1 MRKFR
6 ILILVAAA
14 VLALG
19 CKKDKNVPLDITGVW
34 ELADIHTKSVNI
46 GAETVEIVITFN
58 ADNTFSLSQK
68 IGSEAGRP
76 EVFTGVWQLTDR
88 TLSGKYSD
96 GKSWGATYE
105 ISVEGTV
112 LTMTPDVSD
121 AETYIYHKK

>member
-34 ELADIHTKSVNI
+34 ELTDIQTKSVNI
-46 GAETVEIVITFN
+46 GAEVVEIVITFN

-76 EVFTGVWQLTDR
+76 DVFTGVWQLTDR

>member
-34 ELADIHTKSVNI
+34 ELADIQTKSVNI

-76 EVFTGVWQLTDR
+76 DLFTGVWQLTDR